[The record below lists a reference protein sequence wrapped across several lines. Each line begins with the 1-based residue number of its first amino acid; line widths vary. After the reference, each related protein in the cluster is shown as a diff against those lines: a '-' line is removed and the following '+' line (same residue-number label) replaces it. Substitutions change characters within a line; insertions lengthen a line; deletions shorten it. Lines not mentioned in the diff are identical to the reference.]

1 MATPLHEQRLA
12 SLEMLVNQLSADLG
26 EQERKVRQ
34 VAHVCCL
41 LGRRV
46 EELGRELARTN
57 ATLEYLTTPPPSC
70 RFDFSAALDELSS
83 GGAGD
88 EGMSGGEKR
97 GRIQITQ
104 FPTVKRTRITLGAFS
119 NIAVEH

>member
-1 MATPLHEQRLA
+1 MAATSVHEQRLA
-12 SLEMLVNQLSADLG
+12 SLEILVNQLSAELG

-57 ATLEYLTTPPPSC
+57 AALEYLTTPPPSC

-88 EGMSGGEKR
+88 VSGGEKR

-119 NIAVEH
+119 NITVEH